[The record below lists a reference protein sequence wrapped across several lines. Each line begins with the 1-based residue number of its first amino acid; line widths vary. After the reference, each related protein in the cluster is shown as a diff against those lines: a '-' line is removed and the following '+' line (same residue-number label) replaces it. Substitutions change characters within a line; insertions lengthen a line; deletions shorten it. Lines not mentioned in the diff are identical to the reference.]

1 MNDTPGHAVCDRLLQ
16 LVAER
21 AGCCL
26 RADAMLAR
34 LGGDE
39 FATLLDE
46 TVIGSQEVEEIA
58 QRVISVVSVPYITRP
73 DR

>member
-1 MNDTPGHAVCDRLLQ
+1 
-16 LVAER
+16 
-21 AGCCL
+21 
-26 RADAMLAR
+26 MLAR